1 MTMLQF
7 VLTTLIRNGK
17 VTVETP
23 DINMDELRQ
32 AVDNRAV
39 WMLELIEG
47 IVFEEA
53 LTDREKV
60 EGIQKELEEEND
72 LRSV

>member
-39 WMLELIEG
+39 WMLEEIEE
-47 IVFEEA
+47 VAFDEEMS
-53 LTDREKV
+53 DREKV
-60 EGIQKELEEEND
+60 KLIQQRLENKEL
-72 LRSV
+72 RSL

>member
-7 VLTTLIRNGK
+7 VLATLIRNGK

-39 WMLELIEG
+39 WMLEDVQN
-47 IVFEEA
+47 IVYADEM
-53 LTDREKV
+53 TDAEKV
-60 EGIQKELEEEND
+60 TYIQERLKLE
-72 LRSV
+72 